1 MKPSAG
7 TPGNSGQRLKR
18 SLGAWAAGAFVVT
31 NMIGTGIFTIP
42 AFVRWQTGSG
52 LSALGVWA
60 AGALLALCGAFCYA
74 ELATRMPRVGGEYH
88 YLTRIYGPVWGFLS
102 GWMSFLVGFSAAVA
116 AASIGAGAYLMAILG
131 SDPNQVVIPA
141 TGITRVALLACLIV
155 LLLGFVHSGGL
166 RPGGRLQS
174 TLAALTLGAIAVL
187 VVAGLGSGRG
197 EWQGV
202 TAATV
207 AHGSWWVALI
217 QVSFAYSG
225 WNAAAYLAGE
235 VHRPGRTLPR
245 ALLGGTLVVGAAY
258 LALNILFLYALPG
271 GSWERNIAVGQEA
284 AQALFGSLGG
294 DAITALIILAIL
306 GSISA
311 MTAAGPRV
319 YYAMARD
326 GLAPSFFGRL
336 SARSAPAAAILSQ
349 SAVAACLALT
359 GAFESLLIYIGSV
372 LLLFNALAIAGVFV
386 VRKRFPHS
394 KPAFSVPGY
403 PVTPLLF
410 LAVVLVSWIRAL
422 IDEPLPTGLALFTL
436 LVGVAFYWV
445 GVNQRWITYS
455 PPHEAETEGE
465 AEAA

>member
-1 MKPSAG
+1 MKASGRAVG
-7 TPGNSGQRLKR
+7 HSGQRLKR

-102 GWMSFLVGFSAAVA
+102 GWISFLVGFSAAVA
-116 AASIGAGAYLMAILG
+116 AASIGAGAYILAFFDL
-131 SDPNQVVIPA
+131 DPGYVLIPG
-141 TGITRVALLACLIV
+141 TGITQVALLASLIV
-155 LLLGFVHSGGL
+155 LLLGLVHSAGM

-174 TLAALTLGAIAVL
+174 ALAGLTLGAIVLL

-197 EWQGV
+197 DWTDITAS
-202 TAATV
+202 TAAN
-207 AHGSWWVALI
+207 GSWWVALI

-235 VHRPGRTLPR
+235 VHRPSRTLPR

-258 LALNILFLYALPG
+258 LALNILFLYALPE
-271 GSWERNIAVGQEA
+271 GSWHRNIAVGQEA

-326 GLAPSFFGRL
+326 GLAPAFFGRL
-336 SARSAPAAAILSQ
+336 SSRSAPAAAILSQ
-349 SAVAACLALT
+349 SVVAACLALT

-386 VRKRFPHS
+386 VRRRFPEV

-403 PVTPLLF
+403 PLTPLLF
-410 LAVVLVSWIRAL
+410 LAVVLVSWGRAL
-422 IDEPLPTGLALFTL
+422 IDEPVPTGLALLTL
-436 LVGVAFYWV
+436 VVGVLFYFV
-445 GVNQRWITYS
+445 GIKRRWITYS
-455 PPHEAETEGE
+455 PPDESETRTE